1 MANKV
6 FFDEWRDAQL
16 AEYNKG
22 KEVPVGRYDSNFS
35 VYLMGYLS
43 VLVTDEALERTL
55 PNVGGQ
61 E

>member
-1 MANKV
+1 MANKEL
-6 FFDEWRDAQL
+6 FDEWRIAQL

-22 KEVPVGRYDSNFS
+22 KEAPVGKYDSNFS

-55 PNVGGQ
+55 P
-61 E
+61 